1 MNLGHLVLPEKKE
14 ISKGH
19 GKQRPKSQLEKA
31 PWPKCDHLNNDKV
44 LKDMKYIKIY
54 EFILI
59 FQKKNPRTKQN

>member
-31 PWPKCDHLNNDKV
+31 PWPKCDHLNNDNV

-54 EFILI
+54 E
-59 FQKKNPRTKQN
+59 